1 MPVAP
6 ELALWIFSN
15 WRSGDIRTVHGPPDR
30 DTRGRGLSKPAYELY
45 RATVKAGTS
54 THDSWGSFVKNNV
67 ALYVVAAVVIALL
80 FAGLDWAPWVGLT
93 FRL

>member
-1 MPVAP
+1 MTDLVTQAAWVL
-6 ELALWIFSN
+6 LAAFA
-15 WRSGDIRTVHGPPDR
+15 
-30 DTRGRGLSKPAYELY
+30 LSLAYELY